1 MFHTKQLNQSQV
13 KTLRK
18 LNQAKLPASI
28 DISLLVSHVPER
40 VGQKKVCVVYLKYP
54 GLWLVVA
61 GSQTFQIFALLG
73 FVGAEM
79 EKEADASDM
88 FVQINFHPLNF
99 FLLYKGKKN
108 CDVLFDFV
116 YLMLLFYVSVNMW
129 TYLKY

>member
-88 FVQINFHPLNF
+88 FVQRGSYSSAQLN
-99 FLLYKGKKN
+99 K
-108 CDVLFDFV
+108 
-116 YLMLLFYVSVNMW
+116 
-129 TYLKY
+129 